1 MVGGK
6 KWLVVLTEE
15 QHEWIKRT
23 SEEVGIKGSDI
34 VREIIDRVMA
44 DNPRQFKNSMA
55 NAQLKI
61 RLQALN
67 DKRAAIEE
75 EANELKKQ
83 MSGREKQLA

>member
-15 QHEWIKRT
+15 QHEWIKAT
-23 SEEVGIKGSDI
+23 AQEVGIKGSDI
-34 VREIIDRVMA
+34 VREIIDRTMG

-61 RLQALN
+61 KLQAIN
-67 DKRAAIEE
+67 DKRAALDEE
-75 EANELKKQ
+75 VAKLKQQ
-83 MSGREKQLA
+83 MTSKEKQLA